1 MIKNTASTTYDRRFL
16 KIAKTYTMIQALE
29 YILLKYFEEAPL
41 NISLLILSPV
51 LVSNDLRILL
61 TETDIAR
68 SKSFLRSFIQ
78 KIVIHG
84 DRGTIYS
91 KLPVPTSWKETED
104 IVLPIVPFGGAEGIP
119 FSFAQG
125 KLTLTFPIGSG
136 RYPMF
141 CFEFDSW
148 NLFAI
153 CYLVIRT

>member
-1 MIKNTASTTYDRRFL
+1 MRMIKNTASTTYDRRFL
-16 KIAKTYTMIQALE
+16 KIAKTCTVIQALE

-104 IVLPIVPFGGAEGIP
+104 IVLPIVPFGGAEGIRTP
-119 FSFAQG
+119 
-125 KLTLTFPIGSG
+125 
-136 RYPMF
+136 
-141 CFEFDSW
+141 
-148 NLFAI
+148 
-153 CYLVIRT
+153 YLLVANEALSQLSYSPTKENIEYLSSKS